1 MLRAGQLERAATLCA
16 SYLGRRPELWQRWI
30 RAFGAAGALPQLAP
44 HVPLSN
50 PQLPHETYEQALA
63 AAITPPAAIAAGA
76 GGGTSAGAVAGG
88 PNDPGAG
95 AIAGGPNDPGAGAVA
110 GGPND
115 PGARAGAVAGGP
127 NDPGAHLL
135 LLLRRWPSS
144 VYRPAVVQRAVLDIA
159 RRLPG
164 GLLAQPRLMESMALL
179 HCHAKQHEAALHT
192 VESKY
197 VRCHTKNSTHVCPG
211 SPGVFLPVRC
221 ARAPFST
228 YRYLK
233 MECYT
238 ILDCRGARSCGAA
251 SFQNGSGWGELLRSQ
266 HELTVQH

>member
-1 MLRAGQLERAATLCA
+1 MHANGLPHQLLDIAEVHIGGMLRAGQLERAATLCA

-88 PNDPGAG
+88 PNDPGA
-95 AIAGGPNDPGAGAVA
+95 
-110 GGPND
+110 
-115 PGARAGAVAGGP
+115 RAGAVAGGP

-179 HCHAKQHEAALHT
+179 HCHAKQHEAALRLLLQLPPHE
-192 VESKY
+192 VD
-197 VRCHTKNSTHVCPG
+197 
-211 SPGVFLPVRC
+211 VFHFIELHSVHGYCRDKVSQLAAHSRP
-221 ARAPFST
+221 PLMSH
-228 YRYLK
+228 
-233 MECYT
+233 
-238 ILDCRGARSCGAA
+238 DCVG
-251 SFQNGSGWGELLRSQ
+251 
-266 HELTVQH
+266 

>member
-1 MLRAGQLERAATLCA
+1 MHANGLPHQLLDIAEVHIGGMLRAGQLERAATLCA

-95 AIAGGPNDPGAGAVA
+95 AVA

-115 PGARAGAVAGGP
+115 PGPRATPLDAR
-127 NDPGAHLL
+127 H
-135 LLLRRWPSS
+135 
-144 VYRPAVVQRAVLDIA
+144 
-159 RRLPG
+159 
-164 GLLAQPRLMESMALL
+164 
-179 HCHAKQHEAALHT
+179 
-192 VESKY
+192 
-197 VRCHTKNSTHVCPG
+197 
-211 SPGVFLPVRC
+211 
-221 ARAPFST
+221 
-228 YRYLK
+228 
-233 MECYT
+233 
-238 ILDCRGARSCGAA
+238 
-251 SFQNGSGWGELLRSQ
+251 
-266 HELTVQH
+266 

>member
-1 MLRAGQLERAATLCA
+1 MHANGLPHQLLDIAEVHIGGMLRAGQLERAATLCA

-50 PQLPHETYEQALA
+50 PQLPHETYEQTLA

-88 PNDPGAG
+88 PNDPG
-95 AIAGGPNDPGAGAVA
+95 
-110 GGPND
+110 
-115 PGARAGAVAGGP
+115 AGAVAGGP

-179 HCHAKQHEAALHT
+179 HCHAKQHEAALRLLLQLPPHE
-192 VESKY
+192 VD
-197 VRCHTKNSTHVCPG
+197 
-211 SPGVFLPVRC
+211 VFHFIELHSVHGYCRDKVSQLAAHSRP
-221 ARAPFST
+221 PLMSH
-228 YRYLK
+228 
-233 MECYT
+233 
-238 ILDCRGARSCGAA
+238 DCVG
-251 SFQNGSGWGELLRSQ
+251 
-266 HELTVQH
+266 

>member
-1 MLRAGQLERAATLCA
+1 MHANGLPHQLLDIAEVHIGGMLRAGQLDRAATLCA

-88 PNDPGAG
+88 PNDPGA
-95 AIAGGPNDPGAGAVA
+95 
-110 GGPND
+110 
-115 PGARAGAVAGGP
+115 
-127 NDPGAHLL
+127 HLL

-179 HCHAKQHEAALHT
+179 HCHAKQHEAALRLLLQLPSHE
-192 VESKY
+192 VD
-197 VRCHTKNSTHVCPG
+197 
-211 SPGVFLPVRC
+211 VFHFIELHSVHGYCRDKVSQLAAHSRP
-221 ARAPFST
+221 PLMSH
-228 YRYLK
+228 
-233 MECYT
+233 
-238 ILDCRGARSCGAA
+238 DCVG
-251 SFQNGSGWGELLRSQ
+251 
-266 HELTVQH
+266 

>member
-1 MLRAGQLERAATLCA
+1 MHANGLPHQLLDIAEVHIGGMLRAGQLERAATLCA

-88 PNDPGAG
+88 PNDPGA
-95 AIAGGPNDPGAGAVA
+95 
-110 GGPND
+110 
-115 PGARAGAVAGGP
+115 
-127 NDPGAHLL
+127 HLL

-179 HCHAKQHEAALHT
+179 HCHAKQHEAALRLLLQLPPHE
-192 VESKY
+192 VD
-197 VRCHTKNSTHVCPG
+197 
-211 SPGVFLPVRC
+211 VFHFIELHSVHGYCRDKVSQLAAHSRP
-221 ARAPFST
+221 PLMSH
-228 YRYLK
+228 
-233 MECYT
+233 
-238 ILDCRGARSCGAA
+238 DCVG
-251 SFQNGSGWGELLRSQ
+251 
-266 HELTVQH
+266 